1 MLRETDRHFKFD
13 WLTII
18 LFFLLVGFGWVNIL
32 SASHSGDAIELFNFS
47 HSYSKQLIFIGLSV
61 VLIIFILSLEAKF
74 YERFS
79 SIFYLISIQYQK
91 FNILY
96 SFIFSSFL
104 FPSRTVAKTLDF
116 EGN

>member
-1 MLRETDRHFKFD
+1 MLRETDTHFKFD
-13 WLTII
+13 WLIRSPR
-18 LFFLLVGFGWVNIL
+18 FLLVGFGWVNIL

-79 SIFYLISIQYQK
+79 SIFYLISIVS
-91 FNILY
+91 LVGL
-96 SFIFSSFL
+96 FIFGKNINGATSWYAIGSMT
-104 FPSRTVAKTLDF
+104 STK
-116 EGN
+116 